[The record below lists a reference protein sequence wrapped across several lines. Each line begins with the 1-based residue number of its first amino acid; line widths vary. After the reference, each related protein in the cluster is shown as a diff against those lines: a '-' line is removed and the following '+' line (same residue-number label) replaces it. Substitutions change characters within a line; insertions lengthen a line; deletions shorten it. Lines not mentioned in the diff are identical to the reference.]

1 MPLATVSDVWRE
13 NKMPKHN
20 KPNRGS
26 MAFSPRKRARSET
39 PHISSWAAVE
49 GDDPKIL
56 GFAGYKVGMSH
67 IMAVDYR
74 KKSTTAGQEIR
85 MPVTIVEIPPM
96 KVIGARGYIQDTYG
110 LRTLTEAWE
119 KKIDKD
125 LERTLPIPKGHN
137 AKEAWKKMSDN
148 DLEEIRLLVHTQ
160 PRMVTGIPKKRPE
173 IMEMAVGGGSLDAQV
188 EFAKEMMGKEFT
200 MSDFTQD
207 GEMLDA
213 IAVTTGYG
221 FQGHVKRWGVKL
233 LTHKNSKHRRMIGN
247 LGPFSPGYV
256 VSTVP
261 QAGQTG
267 YHQRT
272 EYNKRLLKIGD
283 NPDEINPKGGFLNYG
298 LIRGNYAL
306 LHGSL
311 PGPSKRLIRFRKAV
325 RFHGKKTDEI
335 VAPEITMI
343 SQESQQGV

>member
-1 MPLATVSDVWRE
+1 
-13 NKMPKHN
+13 MPKHN

-137 AKEAWKKMSDN
+137 AKEAWKKMSDH

-173 IMEMAVGGGSLDAQV
+173 IMEMAVGGGSLDAQI
-188 EFAKEMMGKEFT
+188 EYAKEMMGKEFT

-325 RFHGKKTDEI
+325 RFHGKKTDAI

>member
-1 MPLATVSDVWRE
+1 
-13 NKMPKHN
+13 
-20 KPNRGS
+20 

-137 AKEAWKKMSDN
+137 AKAAWKKMSDS
-148 DLEEIRLLVHTQ
+148 DLEEVRLLVHTQ

-173 IMEMAVGGGSLDAQV
+173 IMEMAVGGGSVDAQI

-272 EYNKRLLKIGD
+272 EYNKRLLKIGN

-325 RFHGKKTDEI
+325 RFHGKKTDS
-335 VAPEITMI
+335 VVVPEITMI

>member
-1 MPLATVSDVWRE
+1 
-13 NKMPKHN
+13 MPKHN

-137 AKEAWKKMSDN
+137 AKAAWKKMSDS
-148 DLEEIRLLVHTQ
+148 DLEEVRLLVHTQ

-173 IMEMAVGGGSLDAQV
+173 IMEMAVGGGSVDAQI

-213 IAVTTGYG
+213 FAVTTGYG

-325 RFHGKKTDEI
+325 RFHGKKTDS
-335 VAPEITMI
+335 VVVPEITMI

>member
-1 MPLATVSDVWRE
+1 
-13 NKMPKHN
+13 MPKHN

-26 MAFSPRKRARSET
+26 MAFSPSKRARSET

-96 KVIGARGYIQDTYG
+96 KVIGTRGYIQDTYG

-137 AKEAWKKMSDN
+137 AKAAWKKMSDS
-148 DLEEIRLLVHTQ
+148 DLEEVRLLVHTQ

-173 IMEMAVGGGSLDAQV
+173 IMEMAVGGGSVNSQI

-325 RFHGKKTDEI
+325 RFHGKKTDS
-335 VAPEITMI
+335 VVVPEITMI

>member
-1 MPLATVSDVWRE
+1 
-13 NKMPKHN
+13 MPKHN

-39 PHISSWAAVE
+39 PHVSSWAAVE

-119 KKIDKD
+119 KKMDKD

-137 AKEAWKKMSDN
+137 AKAAWKKMSDS
-148 DLEEIRLLVHTQ
+148 DLEEVRLLVHTQ

-173 IMEMAVGGGSLDAQV
+173 IMEMAVGGGSVDAQI

-298 LIRGNYAL
+298 LVRGTYAL

-311 PGPSKRLIRFRKAV
+311 PGPTKRLIRFRKAV
-325 RFHGKKTDEI
+325 RFHGSKADSVVK
-335 VAPEITMI
+335 PEITMV

>member
-1 MPLATVSDVWRE
+1 
-13 NKMPKHN
+13 MPKHN

-137 AKEAWKKMSDN
+137 AKAAWKKMSDS
-148 DLEEIRLLVHTQ
+148 DLEEVRLLVHTQ

-173 IMEMAVGGGSLDAQV
+173 IMEMAVGGGSVDAQI

-325 RFHGKKTDEI
+325 RFHGKKTES
-335 VAPEITMI
+335 VVVPEITMI

>member
-1 MPLATVSDVWRE
+1 
-13 NKMPKHN
+13 MPKHN

-137 AKEAWKKMSDN
+137 AKAAWKKMSDS
-148 DLEEIRLLVHTQ
+148 DLEEVRLLVHTQ

-173 IMEMAVGGGSLDAQV
+173 IMEMAVGGGSVNAQI

-267 YHQRT
+267 YH
-272 EYNKRLLKIGD
+272 LS
-283 NPDEINPKGGFLNYG
+283 
-298 LIRGNYAL
+298 LI
-306 LHGSL
+306 H
-311 PGPSKRLIRFRKAV
+311 I
-325 RFHGKKTDEI
+325 
-335 VAPEITMI
+335 
-343 SQESQQGV
+343 

>member
-1 MPLATVSDVWRE
+1 
-13 NKMPKHN
+13 
-20 KPNRGS
+20 

-39 PHISSWAAVE
+39 PHISSWAAVD
-49 GDDPKIL
+49 GDDTKIL

-85 MPVTIVEIPPM
+85 MPVTVVEVPPM
-96 KVIGARGYIQDTYG
+96 KIIGVRSYIKDTYG
-110 LRTLTEAWE
+110 LRTLTEAWD
-119 KKIDKD
+119 KKFEDD
-125 LERTLPIPKGHN
+125 LERKLPLPKDHD
-137 AKEAWKKMSDN
+137 AKAAWKKMKD
-148 DLEEIRLLVHTQ
+148 DDVEEIRLLVHTQ
-160 PRMVTGIPKKRPE
+160 PKLVTGIPKKKPE
-173 IMEMAVGGGSLDAQV
+173 IMEMGIGGGSIEEQIKFSKDML
-188 EFAKEMMGKEFT
+188 GKEFT
-200 MSDFTQD
+200 VKDFAED

-213 IAVTTGYG
+213 VAITTGYG

-298 LIRGNYAL
+298 LIRGSYAL
-306 LHGSL
+306 IHGSL

-325 RFHGKKTDEI
+325 RFHGTRANAK
-335 VAPEITMI
+335 VAPEITMV

>member
-1 MPLATVSDVWRE
+1 
-13 NKMPKHN
+13 MPKHN

-137 AKEAWKKMSDN
+137 AKAAWKKMSDS
-148 DLEEIRLLVHTQ
+148 DLEEVRLLVHTQ

-173 IMEMAVGGGSLDAQV
+173 IMEMAVGGGSVDAQI

-272 EYNKRLLKIGD
+272 EYNKRLLRIGN

-325 RFHGKKTDEI
+325 RFHGKKTDS
-335 VAPEITMI
+335 VVVPEITMI

>member
-1 MPLATVSDVWRE
+1 
-13 NKMPKHN
+13 MPKHN

-137 AKEAWKKMSDN
+137 AKAAWKKMSDS
-148 DLEEIRLLVHTQ
+148 DLEEVRLLVHTQ

-173 IMEMAVGGGSLDAQV
+173 IMEMAVGGGSVDAQI

-207 GEMLDA
+207 GEMSDA

-325 RFHGKKTDEI
+325 RFHGKKTDS
-335 VAPEITMI
+335 VVVPEITMI

>member
-1 MPLATVSDVWRE
+1 
-13 NKMPKHN
+13 MPKHN

-137 AKEAWKKMSDN
+137 AKAAWKKMSDS
-148 DLEEIRLLVHTQ
+148 DLEEVRLLVHTQ

-173 IMEMAVGGGSLDAQV
+173 IMEMAVGGGSVDAQI
-188 EFAKEMMGKEFT
+188 EFAKKMMGKEFT

-325 RFHGKKTDEI
+325 RFHGKETDS
-335 VAPEITMI
+335 VVVPEITMI

>member
-1 MPLATVSDVWRE
+1 
-13 NKMPKHN
+13 MPKHN

-137 AKEAWKKMSDN
+137 AKAAWKKMSDSE
-148 DLEEIRLLVHTQ
+148 LEEFRLLVHTQ

-173 IMEMAVGGGSLDAQV
+173 IMEMAVGGGSVDAQI

-325 RFHGKKTDEI
+325 RFHGKKTDS
-335 VAPEITMI
+335 VVVPEITMI

>member
-1 MPLATVSDVWRE
+1 
-13 NKMPKHN
+13 MPKHN

-26 MAFSPRKRARSET
+26 MAYSPRKRARSET
-39 PHISSWAAVE
+39 PHISSWAAAD
-49 GDDPKIL
+49 GDDPSIL

-67 IMAVDYR
+67 IMAIDYR
-74 KKSTTAGQEIR
+74 KKSTTAGQEVR
-85 MPVTIVEIPPM
+85 MPVTVVEVPPM
-96 KVIGARGYIQDTYG
+96 KVVAARGYIRDTYG
-110 LRTLTEAWE
+110 LRTLTEAW
-119 KKIDKD
+119 DKNGD
-125 LERTLPIPKGHN
+125 LE
-137 AKEAWKKMSDN
+137 D
-148 DLEEIRLLVHTQ
+148 IRLLIQTQ
-160 PRMVTGIPKKRPE
+160 PKMVAGIPKKKPE
-173 IMEMAVGGGSLDAQV
+173 IMEMAVGGGSMDEQMA
-188 EFAKEMMGKEFT
+188 FAKKMLGKEVT
-200 MSDFTQD
+200 INDFTSD

-213 IAVTTGYG
+213 VAVTTGYG

-283 NPDEINPKGGFLNYG
+283 NPDEINPKGGFVNYG
-298 LIRGNYAL
+298 LVGGTYAL

-325 RFHGKKTDEI
+325 RFHGKATNAI
-335 VAPEITMI
+335 IAPEITMV

>member
-1 MPLATVSDVWRE
+1 
-13 NKMPKHN
+13 MPKHN

-96 KVIGARGYIQDTYG
+96 KVIGTRGYIQDTYG

-137 AKEAWKKMSDN
+137 AKAAWKKMSDS
-148 DLEEIRLLVHTQ
+148 DLEEVRLLVHTQ

-173 IMEMAVGGGSLDAQV
+173 IMEMAVGGGSVDAQI

-325 RFHGKKTDEI
+325 RFHGKKTDS
-335 VAPEITMI
+335 VVVPEITMI

>member
-1 MPLATVSDVWRE
+1 
-13 NKMPKHN
+13 MPKHN

-49 GDDPKIL
+49 GDEPKIL

-173 IMEMAVGGGSLDAQV
+173 IMEMAVGGGSLDAQI

-325 RFHGKKTDEI
+325 RFHGKKTDAI

>member
-1 MPLATVSDVWRE
+1 
-13 NKMPKHN
+13 MPKHN

-137 AKEAWKKMSDN
+137 AKAAWKKMSDS
-148 DLEEIRLLVHTQ
+148 DLEEVRLLVHTQ

-173 IMEMAVGGGSLDAQV
+173 IMEMAVGGGSVNAQI

-325 RFHGKKTDEI
+325 RFHGKKTDS
-335 VAPEITMI
+335 VVVPEITMI

>member
-1 MPLATVSDVWRE
+1 
-13 NKMPKHN
+13 MPKHN

-39 PHISSWAAVE
+39 PHVSSWAAVE

-137 AKEAWKKMSDN
+137 AKAAWKKMSDS
-148 DLEEIRLLVHTQ
+148 DLEEVRLLVHTQ

-173 IMEMAVGGGSLDAQV
+173 IMEMAVGGGSVDAQI

-325 RFHGKKTDEI
+325 RFHGKKTDS
-335 VAPEITMI
+335 VVVPEITMI

>member
-1 MPLATVSDVWRE
+1 
-13 NKMPKHN
+13 MPKHN

-137 AKEAWKKMSDN
+137 AKAAWKKMSDS

-173 IMEMAVGGGSLDAQV
+173 IMEMAVGGGSVDAQI

-298 LIRGNYAL
+298 LIRGNYAI

-325 RFHGKKTDEI
+325 RFHGKKTDSI
-335 VAPEITMI
+335 VVPEITMI

>member
-1 MPLATVSDVWRE
+1 
-13 NKMPKHN
+13 
-20 KPNRGS
+20 

-39 PHISSWAAVE
+39 PHVSSWAAVE

-119 KKIDKD
+119 KKMDKD

-137 AKEAWKKMSDN
+137 AKAAWKKMSDS
-148 DLEEIRLLVHTQ
+148 DLEEVRLLVHTQ

-173 IMEMAVGGGSLDAQV
+173 IMEMAVGGGSVDAQI

-272 EYNKRLLKIGD
+272 EYNKRLLRIGN

-325 RFHGKKTDEI
+325 RYHGKKTDS
-335 VAPEITMI
+335 VVVPEITMI

>member
-1 MPLATVSDVWRE
+1 
-13 NKMPKHN
+13 MPKHN

-39 PHISSWAAVE
+39 PHVSSWAAVD
-49 GDDPKIL
+49 GDETKIL

-85 MPVTIVEIPPM
+85 MPVTVVEVPPM
-96 KVIGARGYIQDTYG
+96 KAIGVRAYIKDTYG
-110 LRTLTEAWE
+110 LRTLTEAWD
-119 KKIDKD
+119 KKFDDD
-125 LERTLPIPKGHN
+125 LERKLPLPKDHD
-137 AKEAWKKMSDN
+137 AKSAWKKMKDE
-148 DLEEIRLLVHTQ
+148 DVEEIRLLVHTQ
-160 PRMVTGIPKKRPE
+160 PKLVTGIPKKKPE
-173 IMEMAVGGGSLDAQV
+173 IMEMGVGGGSIEDQIKFSKDML
-188 EFAKEMMGKEFT
+188 GKEFT
-200 MSDFTQD
+200 VNDFAED

-213 IAVTTGYG
+213 IAITTGYG

-298 LIRGNYAL
+298 LIRGSYAL
-306 LHGSL
+306 IHGSL

-325 RFHGKKTDEI
+325 RFHGTRANVK
-335 VAPEITMI
+335 VAPEITMV

>member
-1 MPLATVSDVWRE
+1 
-13 NKMPKHN
+13 
-20 KPNRGS
+20 

-125 LERTLPIPKGHN
+125 LERTLPVPKGHN

-173 IMEMAVGGGSLDAQV
+173 IMEMAVGGGSLDAQI

-325 RFHGKKTDEI
+325 RFHGKKTDAI

>member
-1 MPLATVSDVWRE
+1 
-13 NKMPKHN
+13 
-20 KPNRGS
+20 

-137 AKEAWKKMSDN
+137 AKAAWKKMSDS
-148 DLEEIRLLVHTQ
+148 DLEEVRLLVHTQ

-173 IMEMAVGGGSLDAQV
+173 IMEMAVGGGSVDAQI

-311 PGPSKRLIRFRKAV
+311 PGPSKRLIRFRKAG
-325 RFHGKKTDEI
+325 RFHGKKTDS
-335 VAPEITMI
+335 VVVPEITMI

>member
-1 MPLATVSDVWRE
+1 
-13 NKMPKHN
+13 
-20 KPNRGS
+20 

-173 IMEMAVGGGSLDAQV
+173 IMEMAVGGGSLDAQI
-188 EFAKEMMGKEFT
+188 EFAKGMMGKEFT

-325 RFHGKKTDEI
+325 RFHGKKTDAI

>member
-1 MPLATVSDVWRE
+1 MPR
-13 NKMPKHN
+13 HN

-26 MAFSPRKRARSET
+26 MAYSPRKRARSET
-39 PHISSWAAVE
+39 PHISSWAASDSE
-49 GDDPKIL
+49 KPRIQ

-67 IMAVDYR
+67 IMAIDYR
-74 KKSTTAGQEIR
+74 KRSTTAGQEVR
-85 MPVTIVEIPPM
+85 MPVTVVEVPPM
-96 KVIGARGYIQDTYG
+96 KVVAARGYVKDTYG
-110 LRTLTEAWE
+110 LRTLTEAWD
-119 KKIDKD
+119 KKLDPE
-125 LERTLPIPKGHN
+125 LERRIPIPKEHD
-137 AKEAWKKMSDN
+137 AKAAWKKMKDG
-148 DLEEIRLLVHTQ
+148 DLECIRLLIQTQ
-160 PRMVTGIPKKRPE
+160 PKMVAGIPKKKPE
-173 IMEMAVGGGSLDAQV
+173 IMEMAIGGGSMDDQMA
-188 EFAKEMMGKEFT
+188 FAKKMLGKEVT
-200 MSDFTQD
+200 INDFASD

-213 IAVTTGYG
+213 VAVTTGYG

-298 LIRGNYAL
+298 LVGGTYAL

-325 RFHGKKTDEI
+325 RFHGKATDTI
-335 VAPEITMI
+335 IAPEITMV
-343 SQESQQGV
+343 SQESHQGV

>member
-1 MPLATVSDVWRE
+1 
-13 NKMPKHN
+13 MPKHN

-39 PHISSWAAVE
+39 PHVSSWAAVE

-125 LERTLPIPKGHN
+125 LERTLPIPKSHD
-137 AKEAWKKMSDN
+137 AKAAWKKMSDS
-148 DLEEIRLLVHTQ
+148 DLEEVRLLVHTQ

-173 IMEMAVGGGSLDAQV
+173 IMEMAVGGGSVDAQI

-200 MSDFTQD
+200 MSDFTQE

-325 RFHGKKTDEI
+325 RFHGKKTDS
-335 VAPEITMI
+335 VVVPEITMI

>member
-1 MPLATVSDVWRE
+1 
-13 NKMPKHN
+13 MPKHN

-137 AKEAWKKMSDN
+137 AKAAWKKMSDS
-148 DLEEIRLLVHTQ
+148 DLEEVRLLVHTQ

-173 IMEMAVGGGSLDAQV
+173 IMEMAVGGGSVDAQI

-306 LHGSL
+306 VHGSL

-325 RFHGKKTDEI
+325 RFHGKKTDS
-335 VAPEITMI
+335 VVVPEITMI

>member
-1 MPLATVSDVWRE
+1 
-13 NKMPKHN
+13 
-20 KPNRGS
+20 
-26 MAFSPRKRARSET
+26 
-39 PHISSWAAVE
+39 
-49 GDDPKIL
+49 
-56 GFAGYKVGMSH
+56 
-67 IMAVDYR
+67 
-74 KKSTTAGQEIR
+74 
-85 MPVTIVEIPPM
+85 
-96 KVIGARGYIQDTYG
+96 
-110 LRTLTEAWE
+110 
-119 KKIDKD
+119 
-125 LERTLPIPKGHN
+125 
-137 AKEAWKKMSDN
+137 MSDS
-148 DLEEIRLLVHTQ
+148 DLEEVRLLVHTQ

-173 IMEMAVGGGSLDAQV
+173 IMEMAVGGGSVDAQI

-311 PGPSKRLIRFRKAV
+311 PGPSKRLIRLRKAV
-325 RFHGKKTDEI
+325 RFHGKKTDS
-335 VAPEITMI
+335 VVVPEITMI

>member
-1 MPLATVSDVWRE
+1 
-13 NKMPKHN
+13 MPKHN

-49 GDDPKIL
+49 GDDLKIL

-137 AKEAWKKMSDN
+137 AKAAWKKMSDS
-148 DLEEIRLLVHTQ
+148 DLEEVRLLVHTQ

-173 IMEMAVGGGSLDAQV
+173 IMEMAVGGGSVDAQI

-325 RFHGKKTDEI
+325 RFHGKKTDS
-335 VAPEITMI
+335 VVVPEITMI

>member
-1 MPLATVSDVWRE
+1 
-13 NKMPKHN
+13 MPKHN

-173 IMEMAVGGGSLDAQV
+173 IMEMAVGGGSLDAQI

-200 MSDFTQD
+200 MSDFAQD

-325 RFHGKKTDEI
+325 RFHGKKTDAI

>member
-1 MPLATVSDVWRE
+1 
-13 NKMPKHN
+13 MPKHN

-39 PHISSWAAVE
+39 PHVSSWAAVD
-49 GDDPKIL
+49 GDETKIL

-85 MPVTIVEIPPM
+85 MPVTVVEFPPM
-96 KVIGARGYIQDTYG
+96 KAIGVRAYIKDTYG
-110 LRTLTEAWE
+110 LRTLTEAWD
-119 KKIDKD
+119 KKFDDD
-125 LERTLPIPKGHN
+125 LERKLPLPKDHD
-137 AKEAWKKMSDN
+137 AKSAWKKMKDE
-148 DLEEIRLLVHTQ
+148 DVEEIRLLVHTQ
-160 PRMVTGIPKKRPE
+160 PKLVTGIPKKKPE
-173 IMEMAVGGGSLDAQV
+173 IMEMGVGGGSIEDQIKFSKDIL
-188 EFAKEMMGKEFT
+188 GKEFT
-200 MSDFTQD
+200 VNDFAED

-213 IAVTTGYG
+213 IAITTGYG

-298 LIRGNYAL
+298 LIRGSYAL
-306 LHGSL
+306 IHGSL

-325 RFHGKKTDEI
+325 RFHGTRANVK
-335 VAPEITMI
+335 VAPEITMV

>member
-1 MPLATVSDVWRE
+1 
-13 NKMPKHN
+13 MPKHN

-173 IMEMAVGGGSLDAQV
+173 IMEMAVGGGSLDAQI
-188 EFAKEMMGKEFT
+188 EFAKGMMGKEFT

-325 RFHGKKTDEI
+325 RFHGKKTDAI
-335 VAPEITMI
+335 IAPEITMI

>member
-1 MPLATVSDVWRE
+1 
-13 NKMPKHN
+13 MPKHN

-137 AKEAWKKMSDN
+137 AKAAWKKMSDS
-148 DLEEIRLLVHTQ
+148 DLEEVRLLVHTQ

-173 IMEMAVGGGSLDAQV
+173 IMEMAVGGGSVDAQI
-188 EFAKEMMGKEFT
+188 EFAREMMGKEFT

-325 RFHGKKTDEI
+325 RFHGKKTDS
-335 VAPEITMI
+335 VVVPEITMI

>member
-1 MPLATVSDVWRE
+1 
-13 NKMPKHN
+13 MPKHN

-137 AKEAWKKMSDN
+137 AKAAWKKMSDS

-173 IMEMAVGGGSLDAQV
+173 IMEMAVGGGSVNAQI

-325 RFHGKKTDEI
+325 RFHGKKTDS
-335 VAPEITMI
+335 VVVPEITMI

>member
-173 IMEMAVGGGSLDAQV
+173 IMEMAVGGGSLDAQI
-188 EFAKEMMGKEFT
+188 EFAKGMMGKEFT

-325 RFHGKKTDEI
+325 RFHGKKTDAI
-335 VAPEITMI
+335 IAPEITMI

>member
-1 MPLATVSDVWRE
+1 
-13 NKMPKHN
+13 
-20 KPNRGS
+20 

-137 AKEAWKKMSDN
+137 AKAAWKKMSDS

-173 IMEMAVGGGSLDAQV
+173 IMEMAVGGGSVDAQI

-325 RFHGKKTDEI
+325 RFHGKKTDS
-335 VAPEITMI
+335 VVVPEITMI

>member
-1 MPLATVSDVWRE
+1 
-13 NKMPKHN
+13 MPKHN

-137 AKEAWKKMSDN
+137 AKAAWKKMSDS

-173 IMEMAVGGGSLDAQV
+173 IMEMAVGGGSVDAQI

-298 LIRGNYAL
+298 LIRGNYAI

-325 RFHGKKTDEI
+325 RFHGKKTNSI
-335 VAPEITMI
+335 VVPEITMI